1 MDNGELFSSSY
12 DASPQGPDGT
22 IAFVEANPA
31 AVGYVGYAYYYQNGI
46 ELYVAAIQND
56 KGDFVTPG
64 ADSVVDGT
72 YNPLSR
78 TIYMNLL
85 NDPTVLANT
94 VPFLQFGFSSDGTDI
109 VSTTGYVPIPNPS
122 EMLARLSVEP
132 DSTGGD
138 GTTADSAAPSAIRR
152 PILAASLLLTLLTL
166 VA

>member
-1 MDNGELFSSSY
+1 M
-12 DASPQGPDGT
+12 
-22 IAFVEANPA
+22 
-31 AVGYVGYAYYYQNGI
+31 
-46 ELYVAAIQND
+46 AAIQNED
-56 KGDFVTPG
+56 GDFVTPG

-132 DSTGGD
+132 ASTGGD
-138 GTTADSAAPSAIRR
+138 GATAESAASIAIRGSV
-152 PILAASLLLTLLTL
+152 LAATMLLSLL